1 MQLHVHPAPAAAG
14 PAARILGE
22 RFHERPLRDAPVPG
36 TIHVRF
42 RSADGDGYEL
52 AVEPHGVT
60 IAAGTTRGFVAGAG
74 ELLRKLHRSAES
86 GEGLPEG
93 RSHHV
98 PRFPRRVHYMPA
110 HFGNSF
116 ECAWEYEMRRYL
128 EDLALAGAAGYGDWF
143 DPNDM
148 PDPYHPHVF
157 CSTSMSLW
165 QRKKAVLRTSAEL
178 GLENVLWVAHNVAF
192 TDQLRPEWL
201 GTRSKEHHVQGQVLC
216 PSNPEARA
224 VCLGNHDNL
233 FRDLAESGVQVDRIC
248 YGPYDDGGC
257 ACPKCRPY
265 YRTFLGMV
273 EEIHEIV
280 RRYFP
285 NAVADICG
293 WWTTPE
299 EFAQLSSFIEGPA
312 RSWFDSF
319 QYSATYGVTA
329 VPDLSDT
336 LPGAAVSAFFHIAH
350 SGDRRDVYLST
361 GIHSAPERIRSVVRS
376 FEPAGYIGFQSYNES
391 WGDHYNQYLLTRLA
405 WDPELSVEAL
415 TDEYV
420 RQSLGLRSEKREDV
434 RNVLI
439 EMESL
444 DASRAAEWRERLH
457 AAEPEVHTPQH
468 QPWAFAHIIEK
479 ARLLALDHRIGDGST
494 WTSPQD
500 VEPVLPAIRERLHRT
515 DRFWRE
521 VYGLGVLRHAFIP
534 ERMYPGWYRHYRR
547 VFPEPTGRIRPGMA
561 MSENA

>member
-1 MQLHVHPAPAAAG
+1 MQLHVDSAPTAAE
-14 PAARILGE
+14 PAARILSE
-22 RFHERPLRDAPVPG
+22 RAKEVPP
-36 TIHVRF
+36 TDTPAHDTADVRF
-42 RSADGDGYEL
+42 REAAIDGYEL
-52 AVEPHGVT
+52 AVEADALVIT
-60 IAAGTTRGFVAGAG
+60 AGTRRDFVAGAG
-74 ELLRKLHRSAES
+74 ELLRRLYRCAES
-86 GEGLPEG
+86 GEPLRKG
-93 RSHHV
+93 RTHHV
-98 PRFPRRVHYMPA
+98 PRFRRRVHYMPA

-128 EDLALAGAAGYGDWF
+128 EDLALVGAAGYGDWF

-165 QRKKAVLRTSAEL
+165 QRKKAVLRASAEL

-201 GTRSKEHHVQGQVLC
+201 GIRSKEHHVQGQVLC

-224 VCLGNHDNL
+224 VCLRNHDNL
-233 FRDLAESGVQVDRIC
+233 FRDLAESGVQVNRIC

-257 ACPKCRPY
+257 ACPKCQPY
-265 YRTFLGMV
+265 YQTFLGMV
-273 EEIHEIV
+273 AEIHEIV

-285 NAVADICG
+285 DATADICG

-299 EFAQLSSFIEGPA
+299 EFAQLAAFIDGPA
-312 RSWFDSF
+312 REWFDSF
-319 QYSATYGVTA
+319 QYSATYGVTE

-391 WGDHYNQYLLTRLA
+391 WGDHYNQFLVTRLA
-405 WDPELSVEAL
+405 WDPHLSVEEV
-415 TDEYV
+415 TDDYA
-420 RQSLGLRSEKREDV
+420 RQSFGLRGEARKEV

-444 DASRAAEWRERLH
+444 DASGAVEWFRRLE
-457 AAEPEVHTPQH
+457 AAEPDVRTPLH
-468 QPWAFAHIIEK
+468 QPWAFAHLIEK
-479 ARLLALDHRIGDGST
+479 AQLLALDHRIGDGSG

-500 VEPVLPAIRERLHRT
+500 LEPVLPAIRERLHRT
-515 DRFWRE
+515 DRLWRE

-534 ERMYPGWYRHYRR
+534 ERMYPGWYPHYRR
-547 VFPEPTGRIRPGMA
+547 VCPEPTGRIRPGMA